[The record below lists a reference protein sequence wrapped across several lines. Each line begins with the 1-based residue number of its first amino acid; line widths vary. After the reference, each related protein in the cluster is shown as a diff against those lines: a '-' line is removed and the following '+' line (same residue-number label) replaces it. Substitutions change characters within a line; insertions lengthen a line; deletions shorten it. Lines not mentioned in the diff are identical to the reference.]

1 MFVVPDERHGH
12 LTAQAAAFADQF
24 PTGAGS
30 DRHGD
35 FDRHA
40 WCRCADYGLLR
51 MPLPTDGAPNGAS
64 LCEILAVL
72 EGLGYGGL
80 DEGLLFALGA
90 HLWTTILPVRDHGT
104 DEQRHRYLTSLAD
117 GTLIGA
123 NASTEPEAGSDVFA
137 MGTRA
142 TRNGRHYVLNGSKT
156 LITNAPVADLFI
168 VYATLD
174 PALGAMGVTTFLV
187 EADTPGLKRGAPLSK
202 MGLHTAPIGELILE
216 DCRVP
221 AENVLG
227 HEGRGAKVFIS
238 AMEYERVGL
247 LAPSL
252 GIMHRQLE
260 TCTTYARTRR
270 QFGQPI
276 GRYQAVAHRIV
287 DMRVRLDAARALV
300 YRAAYLKDQGMPA
313 SQEAATA
320 KLYVSE
326 AYVQSSLDTM
336 RIHGGQ
342 GYLTAH
348 GTEVD
353 LRNAVGALFY
363 SGTSDIQRNIIARAL
378 NI

>member
-1 MFVVPDERHGH
+1 MFVVPDERHER
-12 LTAQAAAFADQF
+12 LTARAAAFAAQF
-24 PTGAGS
+24 STGPGP

-40 WCRCADYGLLR
+40 WRRCADYGLLR
-51 MPLPTDGAPNGAS
+51 MPLPAAGAPSGAS
-64 LCEILAVL
+64 LCEIFAVL

-90 HLWTTILPVRDHGT
+90 HLWTIILPLRDYGT
-104 DEQRHRYLTSLAD
+104 DAQRHCYLTGLAD

-137 MGTRA
+137 LGTQAIRD
-142 TRNGRHYVLNGSKT
+142 GRHYVLNGTKT
-156 LITNAPVADLFI
+156 LITNSPVADLFI

-174 PALGAMGVTTFLV
+174 PGLGPMGVTAFLID
-187 EADTPGLKRGAPLSK
+187 ADTPGLKCGAPLDK
-202 MGLHTAPIGELILE
+202 MGLRTAPMGELTLE

-227 HEGRGAKVFIS
+227 REERGVKVFTS
-238 AMEYERVGL
+238 AMEYERAGL

-252 GIMHRQLE
+252 GIMRRHLE
-260 TCTTYARTRR
+260 ACITYARTRR
-270 QFGQPI
+270 QFGQRI
-276 GRYQAVAHRIV
+276 GRHQAVAHRIV

-300 YRAAYLKDQGMPA
+300 YRVAYLKDQGMPV
-313 SQEAATA
+313 SQEAAAA

-342 GYLTAH
+342 GYLTAN
-348 GTEVD
+348 GIEAD

-378 NI
+378 NL

>member
-1 MFVVPDERHGH
+1 MFVVPDERHGR
-12 LTAQAAAFADQF
+12 LTARAAAFAAQF
-24 PTGAGS
+24 PTGPGP

-35 FDRHA
+35 FDRQA
-40 WCRCADYGLLR
+40 WRRCADYGLLR
-51 MPLPTDGAPNGAS
+51 MPLPADGAPSGTS
-64 LCEILAVL
+64 LCEIFAVL

-90 HLWTTILPVRDHGT
+90 HLWTIILAVRDHGT
-104 DEQRHRYLTSLAD
+104 DKQRHLYLTSLAD

-123 NASTEPEAGSDVFA
+123 NASTEPKAGSDVFA
-137 MGTRA
+137 LSTHA
-142 TRNGRHYVLNGSKT
+142 TRDGHHYVLNGTKT
-156 LITNAPVADLFI
+156 LITNAPIADLFI

-174 PALGAMGVTTFLV
+174 PTLGPMGITPFLV
-187 EADTPGLKRGAPLSK
+187 NADTPGLNCGAPLDK
-202 MGLHTAPIGELILE
+202 MGLRTAPMGELTLE
-216 DCRVP
+216 NCRVP

-227 HEGRGAKVFIS
+227 REGRGVKVFTS

-252 GIMHRQLE
+252 GIMRRHLE
-260 TCTTYARTRR
+260 ACTAYARARH
-270 QFGQPI
+270 QFGQRI
-276 GRYQAVAHRIV
+276 SQHQAVAHRIV

-313 SQEAATA
+313 SQETAAA

-342 GYLTAH
+342 SYLTAN
-348 GTEVD
+348 GIEVD
-353 LRNAVGALFY
+353 LRNAIGALFY
-363 SGTSDIQRNIIARAL
+363 SGTSDIQRNIIARTL
-378 NI
+378 NL

>member
-1 MFVVPDERHGH
+1 MFVAPDERHER

-24 PTGAGS
+24 PTGRKS

-35 FDRHA
+35 FDRHT
-40 WCRCADYGLLR
+40 WRYCADYGLLH
-51 MPLPTDGAPNGAS
+51 MPLPTDDAPSGAS
-64 LCEILAVL
+64 LCDIFAVL

-90 HLWTTILPVRDHGT
+90 HLWTVILPVRDYGT
-104 DEQRHRYLTSLAD
+104 DGQRHRYLTGLAD

-137 MGTRA
+137 MSTQA
-142 TRNGRHYVLNGSKT
+142 TRDGRHYILNGNKT

-168 VYATLD
+168 IYATLD
-174 PALGAMGVTTFLV
+174 PALGPLGITSFLV
-187 EADTPGLKRGAPLSK
+187 DADTPGLKCGAPLDK
-202 MGLHTAPIGELILE
+202 MGLRTAPMGELTLK

-221 AENVLG
+221 AENMLG
-227 HEGRGAKVFIS
+227 REGRGAKVFMS
-238 AMEYERVGL
+238 AMEYERAGL

-252 GIMHRQLE
+252 GIMRRQLE
-260 TCTTYARTRR
+260 ACTTYARTRR

-276 GRYQAVAHRIV
+276 GRHQAVAHRIV

-342 GYLTAH
+342 GYLTVN
-348 GTEVD
+348 GVEID